1 MTSLKKRSS
10 VSQSQRE
17 LSRCEAPRKKS
28 AARAFPDHMR
38 LLQPRK
44 EARLR
49 FWTRSVRLGVIVQVD
64 TYAQAEDITL
74 LILTYKAALT
84 RHLLHLVLIV
94 SHVHGSVATAAASA
108 VLSVPVKPTKSLF
121 LLRRTSL
128 RSRGNFNDHHPPL
141 QRAPQTFFP
150 IDI

>member
-1 MTSLKKRSS
+1 M
-10 VSQSQRE
+10 
-17 LSRCEAPRKKS
+17 
-28 AARAFPDHMR
+28 
-38 LLQPRK
+38 
-44 EARLR
+44 
-49 FWTRSVRLGVIVQVD
+49 IVQVD

-94 SHVHGSVATAAASA
+94 SHVHGSVATAAA
-108 VLSVPVKPTKSLF
+108 VLSVPVKPTKS

-141 QRAPQTFFP
+141 QRAPRTFFP